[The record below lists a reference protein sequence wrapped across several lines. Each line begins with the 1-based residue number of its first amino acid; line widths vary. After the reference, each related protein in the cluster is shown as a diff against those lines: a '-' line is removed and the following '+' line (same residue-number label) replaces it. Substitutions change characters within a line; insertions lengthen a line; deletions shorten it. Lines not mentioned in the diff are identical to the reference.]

1 MGLSLAKTVTRLAV
15 LLWNT
20 AGLAITGRPSKA
32 LCNIAEAMAADR
44 DTACVSEGNKTCSLG
59 DKPAVFSALEE
70 SPRIG

>member
-32 LCNIAEAMAADR
+32 LCNIAEAMAA
-44 DTACVSEGNKTCSLG
+44 
-59 DKPAVFSALEE
+59 E
-70 SPRIG
+70 SQHYWNSRREQDVYSG

>member
-32 LCNIAEAMAADR
+32 LCNIAEAMTADR
-44 DTACVSEGNKTCSLG
+44 DN
-59 DKPAVFSALEE
+59 AVFHSGTRRVLGVA
-70 SPRIG
+70 SRQFQRT